1 MRTVPYLRLIAIPL
15 LSLLTPPTA
24 SAGMLGRRNA
34 DPCASEANA
43 IVYAPNPTEARA
55 SVRAWLR
62 CHERQD
68 HPPTDLDVQLNRLLR
83 ANPYD
88 AVERD
93 AVQLSRE
100 FSDPGL
106 LRELPSDPEQTREY
120 VLILRDQALFARAS
134 GDDELSKAA
143 EDRAARL
150 SRLQALVDL
159 TQAQ

>member
-1 MRTVPYLRLIAIPL
+1 MRTVSPPRLIAVPL
-15 LSLLTPPTA
+15 LTLLTSQSA
-24 SAGMLGRRNA
+24 SAGLLGRRNA
-34 DPCASEANA
+34 DPCESEANA
-43 IVYAPNPTEARA
+43 IVYSPNPTEARQ

-68 HPPTDLDVQLNRLLR
+68 YPPTDLDMQLNRLLR

-88 AVERD
+88 AIERD
-93 AVQLSRE
+93 AIQLSRG

-120 VLILRDQALFARAS
+120 ILILRDQALFARAS

-143 EDRAARL
+143 EDRAAKL